1 MATSTIRA
9 GRDSGGPINGPWG
22 ENRPSGGR
30 MPRLDAGELWARREL
45 VYFLALRDFKL
56 RYTQAFL
63 GVAWVLLQPLVG
75 AAIFYGVFGQ
85 ALNVPSDGIPYLVF
99 VFAAMAVW
107 TYVSGAVE

>member
-9 GRDSGGPINGPWG
+9 GKDARPAQADRWT
-22 ENRPSGGR
+22 ENRPPAGR
-30 MPRLDAGELWARREL
+30 LSRFDFRELSERREL

-75 AAIFYGVFGQ
+75 AAIFYGVFGR
-85 ALNVPSDGIPYLVF
+85 ALSVPSDGTPYLVF
-99 VFAAMAVW
+99 VFA
-107 TYVSGAVE
+107 